1 VKKKRIIWGIL
12 KYNWYKKTL
21 RPALSPM
28 LSILRAR
35 TAKNRKATEEIA
47 HLLVKVDRSL
57 NQIPLEDIVYLESD
71 GNYLVFHSESG
82 QYRYR
87 ATITKVMKSLP
98 SESFVQTHRTFIVNK
113 QFVSGFDSSFATING
128 EVV

>member
-1 VKKKRIIWGIL
+1 
-12 KYNWYKKTL
+12 
-21 RPALSPM
+21 M